1 MVTEEEEDIMEDCL
15 ENRPPQVLAA
25 SSKAAAADVL
35 EILASVSTYMTASIC
50 LQNESAMLDETWERI
65 CLYIKHS
72 ILPSHQR

>member
-1 MVTEEEEDIMEDCL
+1 MVTEEEEDMMEDCL

-50 LQNESAMLDETWERI
+50 LQNESAMLDETGWRPV
-65 CLYIKHS
+65 L
-72 ILPSHQR
+72 